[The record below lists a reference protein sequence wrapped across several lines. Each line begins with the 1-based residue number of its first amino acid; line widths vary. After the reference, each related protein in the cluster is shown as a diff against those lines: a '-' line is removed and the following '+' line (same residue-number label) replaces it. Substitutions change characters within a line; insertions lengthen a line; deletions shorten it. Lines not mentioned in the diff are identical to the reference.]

1 MLESNSLQTASGS
14 AIDLQ
19 PSKTV
24 EVIRGQYHKFKLIP
38 IIEHHARWFPAGLV
52 TIAVEAR
59 ALGTS
64 RERMVRGPSIHVFS
78 ADRSKEFLRFD
89 LFGREQ
95 HYHYI
100 LDDLQHNIVWGYD
113 ADANGPMLDWVIASL
128 RQRLAAMLQRA
139 GENALAEK
147 ITRDGWDS
155 SVLPA
160 VEQAAR
166 DADRESA
173 DDLERAR
180 EGMEWMHRWKKL
192 HPQFNTVD
200 Y

>member
-1 MLESNSLQTASGS
+1 MATVVDELK
-14 AIDLQ
+14 

-38 IIEHHARWFPAGLV
+38 IMEHHAQWFVAGPV

-59 ALGTS
+59 ALGLS

-78 ADRSKEFLRFD
+78 NDRAREYVRFD
-89 LFGREQ
+89 MFGREQ

-113 ADANGPMLDWVIASL
+113 ADANGPMLEWIIASL
-128 RQRLAAMLQRA
+128 RQRLPDMLRRA
-139 GENALAEK
+139 GDDKLADQV
-147 ITRDGWDS
+147 TRDGWDT
-155 SVLPA
+155 SVLVA

-166 DADRESA
+166 DANRET
-173 DDLERAR
+173 DDELERAR
-180 EGMEWMHRWKKL
+180 EGMEWMYRWKKL